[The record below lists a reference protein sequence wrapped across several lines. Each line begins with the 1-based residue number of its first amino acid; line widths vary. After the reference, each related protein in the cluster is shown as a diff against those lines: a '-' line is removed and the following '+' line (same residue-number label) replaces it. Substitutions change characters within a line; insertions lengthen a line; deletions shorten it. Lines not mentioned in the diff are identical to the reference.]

1 MRTKLAMVA
10 ALVVVGAAFAVGTG
24 GAAAASSAKVSGL
37 DEEWLSSGLQGDL
50 FEVKGGKIAMQNSKN
65 SEVKAL
71 GKTLMTDHSESF
83 EDGAKLAKSLGI
95 EVPKAP
101 TYPEIWELGQVG
113 SMKGT
118 PFDKAYTSLEVLDHM
133 QDIKDAKTEIANG
146 TNKAVIANAKEELPM
161 LIEHLALSKKAQ
173 QGS

>member
-1 MRTKLAMVA
+1 MGAKMTATAMLVA
-10 ALVVVGAAFAVGTG
+10 VAAAFAVGAG
-24 GAAAASSAKVSGL
+24 GAAASSAKVSGL
-37 DEEWLSSGLQGDL
+37 DEEWLSTGLQGDL
-50 FEVKGGKIAMQNSKN
+50 FEFKGGKIATQNSKN

-71 GKTLMTDHSESF
+71 GKRLMTDHKESF

-113 SMKGT
+113 SMKGSS
-118 PFDKAYTSLEVLDHM
+118 FDKAYTSLEVLDHM
-133 QDIKDAKTEIANG
+133 QDIKDAKSEIANG

-161 LIEHLALSKKAQ
+161 LREHLALAKKAE